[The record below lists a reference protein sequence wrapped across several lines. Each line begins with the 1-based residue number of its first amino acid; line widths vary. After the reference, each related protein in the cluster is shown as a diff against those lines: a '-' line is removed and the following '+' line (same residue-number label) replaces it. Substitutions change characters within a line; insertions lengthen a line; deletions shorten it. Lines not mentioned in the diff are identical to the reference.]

1 MFAGIVE
8 DAGRVLSLEEQT
20 EAWLL
25 KLTLPFADGDGLE
38 AGSSLSV
45 NGCCLTLR
53 ENSDGKE
60 ASFDLLEET
69 MERTNLS
76 GVTEGSLV
84 NLERS
89 LPANGR
95 VGGHFVTGHAMLS
108 GKSRFSKKGEKSL
121 PSGQS
126 PSGMFSVFG
135 GQRMHRR
142 GWMLPYG
149 LRRQRRVFCHLADT
163 SYVGEDEFDGTQTRR
178 LFERRV

>member
-8 DAGRVLSLEEQT
+8 DAGRVLSLEERT

-89 LPANGR
+89 LPANG
-95 VGGHFVTGHAMLS
+95 A
-108 GKSRFSKKGEKSL
+108 
-121 PSGQS
+121 
-126 PSGMFSVFG
+126 
-135 GQRMHRR
+135 
-142 GWMLPYG
+142 W
-149 LRRQRRVFCHLADT
+149 ADI
-163 SYVGEDEFDGTQTRR
+163 
-178 LFERRV
+178 L